1 MATELQFIKSASGSS
16 VSTLSITDCFN
27 DNYAVYQ
34 VFISKVDIT
43 GIEWVEMQ
51 YLDTSG
57 NALTSTVY
65 DEAVLEMLSYGSFS
79 QGRSTSR
86 DEHGRLIRLQ
96 DDSDEGAGCLITIFN
111 PYTSGSYTFAKNQS
125 SAHTDSGM
133 FASKGIFVY
142 RGTDVVAGL
151 KFKLNSLSYDN
162 ITVNVYGV
170 K

>member
-1 MATELQFIKSASGSS
+1 
-16 VSTLSITDCFN
+16 
-27 DNYAVYQ
+27 
-34 VFISKVDIT
+34 
-43 GIEWVEMQ
+43 MQ

-57 NALTSTVY
+57 NALTGTVY
-65 DEAVLEMLSYGSFS
+65 DEAVLEIISYGSFS

-96 DDSDEGAGCLITIFN
+96 DDSDEGAGCVITIFN

-142 RGTDVVAGL
+142 KATDIVAGL

-162 ITVNVYGV
+162 ITVNVFGV

>member
-1 MATELQFIKSASGSS
+1 MATNLQFIKSASGSS

-86 DEHGRLIRLQ
+86 DEHGRLISLQ

>member
-1 MATELQFIKSASGSS
+1 MATNLQFIKSASGTS

-27 DNYAVYQ
+27 ANYDVYQ

-57 NALTSTVY
+57 NALTGTVY
-65 DEAVLEMLSYGSFS
+65 DEAVLEIISYGSFS

-96 DDSDEGAGCLITIFN
+96 DDSDEGAGCVITIFN

-142 RGTDVVAGL
+142 KATDIVAGL

-162 ITVNVYGV
+162 ITVNVFGV